1 MKTIVIYYGYGSHT
15 KMIAEKIKDELNC
28 DILKI
33 TPKVPYSNDYQTVVD
48 ETEDNL
54 QSKKTPE
61 IEDININLKDYDKI
75 ILGTP
80 VWWYTITPPIRTFL
94 TKYDLSGKTIYP
106 FATNAGWLG
115 STFKEIKELTK
126 GNVEKEL
133 SIKFSTDHT
142 ENKLITSNKE
152 IEEWVNSIKEER

>member
-1 MKTIVIYYGYGSHT
+1 MKTIVIYYSYGSHT
-15 KMIAEKIKDELNC
+15 KMIAERIAEELNC

-33 TPKVPYSNDYQTVVD
+33 IPKVPYSDDYQTVVD

-61 IEDININLKDYDKI
+61 IEDININLEDYDKI

-94 TKYDLSGKTIYP
+94 KKYDLSGKIIYP

-115 STFKEIKELTK
+115 STFEEIKELVK
-126 GNVEKEL
+126 GNIKKEL
-133 SIKFSTDHT
+133 SIKFSTDHA
-142 ENKLITSNKE
+142 ENKLITNNRE
-152 IEEWVNSIKEER
+152 IEEWIKRVKEER